1 MALAAGAL
9 IVIAMIFGPSLWV
22 KFVMRRYSTEKP
34 EMPGTGGEL
43 AKHLIKRFSL
53 KDVEV
58 ETTEL
63 GDHYDPIEKKVRL
76 SREHYESKSLT
87 AVAIAAHEVGHAIQD
102 HQGDRRLAT
111 RTKMVP
117 IVNLLARWSVV
128 IISLSPVIGIITRH
142 PIPFSL
148 LLFPIGLSGF
158 IARMM
163 ITCSL
168 IHCQLNL
175 MQVFL
180 KHYPILREGDYVSQS
195 NEKAVSHVLRAA
207 ALTYVSAALADI
219 LNLNRWTFIFFKA
232 MKSLNKDLSFI
243 IVNAIFLVGN
253 IFFWFFFELGFLL
266 ITELNSLRTT
276 NTTYKI

>member
-1 MALAAGAL
+1 MLYVFSAL
-9 IVIAMIFGPSLWV
+9 IVLVIIFGPSLWV
-22 KFVMRRYSTEKP
+22 KFVMRRYSSEKP

-76 SREHYESKSLT
+76 LPEHYDSKSLT
-87 AVAIAAHEVGHAIQD
+87 AIAIAAHEVGHAIQD
-102 HQGDRRLAT
+102 HQGDKRLAI

-148 LLFPIGLSGF
+148 LLFLGLSGF

-163 ITCSL
+163 IHAVTLPVEFDASFSKAL
-168 IHCQLNL
+168 
-175 MQVFL
+175 
-180 KHYPILREGDYVSQS
+180 PILREGDYVSQS

-219 LNLNRWTFIFFKA
+219 LNLSRWAFI
-232 MKSLNKDLSFI
+232 
-243 IVNAIFLVGN
+243 
-253 IFFWFFFELGFLL
+253 LL
-266 ITELNSLRTT
+266 RR
-276 NTTYKI
+276 

>member
-1 MALAAGAL
+1 MAIAAGAL
-9 IVIAMIFGPSLWV
+9 IVLAVIFGPSLWV
-22 KFVMRRYSTEKP
+22 KFVMRRYSNEQP

-58 ETTEL
+58 EITEL

-76 SREHYESKSLT
+76 LPEHYGSKSLT
-87 AVAIAAHEVGHAIQD
+87 AIAIAAHEVGHAIQD
-102 HQGDRRLAT
+102 QQGDKRLAT

-128 IISLSPVIGIITRH
+128 IVSLSPVIGIITRH

-148 LLFPIGLSGF
+148 LLFIGLSGF

-163 ITCSL
+163 IHAVTLPIEFDASFSKAL
-168 IHCQLNL
+168 
-175 MQVFL
+175 
-180 KHYPILREGDYVSQS
+180 PILREGDYVSQS

-219 LNLNRWTFIFFKA
+219 LNLSRWIFI
-232 MKSLNKDLSFI
+232 
-243 IVNAIFLVGN
+243 
-253 IFFWFFFELGFLL
+253 LL
-266 ITELNSLRTT
+266 RR
-276 NTTYKI
+276 

>member
-9 IVIAMIFGPSLWV
+9 IVLAMIFGPSLWV

-53 KDVEV
+53 KDVGV

-76 SREHYESKSLT
+76 LPEHYGSKSLT
-87 AVAIAAHEVGHAIQD
+87 AIAIAAHEVGHAIQD
-102 HQGDRRLAT
+102 QQGDKRLAT

-148 LLFPIGLSGF
+148 LLFIGLSGF

-163 ITCSL
+163 IHAVTLPIEFDASFSKAL
-168 IHCQLNL
+168 
-175 MQVFL
+175 
-180 KHYPILREGDYVSQS
+180 PILREGDYVSQS

-219 LNLNRWTFIFFKA
+219 LNLSRWIFI
-232 MKSLNKDLSFI
+232 
-243 IVNAIFLVGN
+243 
-253 IFFWFFFELGFLL
+253 LL
-266 ITELNSLRTT
+266 RR
-276 NTTYKI
+276 

>member
-1 MALAAGAL
+1 MLYAMGAL
-9 IVIAMIFGPSLWV
+9 IVLAIIFGPSLWV

-148 LLFPIGLSGF
+148 LLFIGLSGF

-163 ITCSL
+163 IHAVTLPIEFDASFSKAL
-168 IHCQLNL
+168 
-175 MQVFL
+175 
-180 KHYPILREGDYVSQS
+180 PILREGDYVSQS

-207 ALTYVSAALADI
+207 ALTYVSAALADT
-219 LNLNRWTFIFFKA
+219 LNLSRWIFI
-232 MKSLNKDLSFI
+232 
-243 IVNAIFLVGN
+243 
-253 IFFWFFFELGFLL
+253 LL
-266 ITELNSLRTT
+266 RR
-276 NTTYKI
+276 

>member
-1 MALAAGAL
+1 MAIAAGAL
-9 IVIAMIFGPSLWV
+9 IVLAVIFGPSLWV
-22 KFVMRRYSTEKP
+22 KFVMRRYSNEQP

-76 SREHYESKSLT
+76 LPEHYGSKSLT
-87 AVAIAAHEVGHAIQD
+87 AIAIAAHEVGHAIQD
-102 HQGDRRLAT
+102 HQGDKRLAT

-148 LLFPIGLSGF
+148 LLFIGLSGF

-163 ITCSL
+163 MHAVTLPIEFDASFSKAL
-168 IHCQLNL
+168 
-175 MQVFL
+175 
-180 KHYPILREGDYVSQS
+180 PILREGDYVSQS

-219 LNLNRWTFIFFKA
+219 LNLSRWIFI
-232 MKSLNKDLSFI
+232 
-243 IVNAIFLVGN
+243 
-253 IFFWFFFELGFLL
+253 LL
-266 ITELNSLRTT
+266 RR
-276 NTTYKI
+276 

>member
-9 IVIAMIFGPSLWV
+9 IVFAVIFGPSLWV
-22 KFVMRRYSTEKP
+22 KLVMSRYSSEKP

-58 ETTEL
+58 EITEL

-76 SREHYESKSLT
+76 LPEHYGSKSLT
-87 AVAIAAHEVGHAIQD
+87 AIAIAAHEVGHAIQD

-117 IVNLLARWSVV
+117 IANLLARWSVV
-128 IISLSPVIGIITRH
+128 IISLSPVIGIIMRH

-148 LLFPIGLSGF
+148 LLFIGLSGF

-163 ITCSL
+163 IHAVTLPIEFDASFSKAL
-168 IHCQLNL
+168 
-175 MQVFL
+175 
-180 KHYPILREGDYVSQS
+180 PILREGDYVSQS

-219 LNLNRWTFIFFKA
+219 LNLSRWIFI
-232 MKSLNKDLSFI
+232 
-243 IVNAIFLVGN
+243 
-253 IFFWFFFELGFLL
+253 LL
-266 ITELNSLRTT
+266 RR
-276 NTTYKI
+276 

>member
-9 IVIAMIFGPSLWV
+9 IVIAVIFGPSLWV
-22 KFVMRRYSTEKP
+22 KLIMSRYSSEKP

-58 ETTEL
+58 EITEL

-102 HQGDRRLAT
+102 HQGDKRLAT

-148 LLFPIGLSGF
+148 LLFIGLSGF

-163 ITCSL
+163 MHAVTLPIEFDASFSKAL
-168 IHCQLNL
+168 
-175 MQVFL
+175 
-180 KHYPILREGDYVSQS
+180 PILREGDYVSQS

-219 LNLNRWTFIFFKA
+219 LNLSRWIFI
-232 MKSLNKDLSFI
+232 
-243 IVNAIFLVGN
+243 
-253 IFFWFFFELGFLL
+253 LL
-266 ITELNSLRTT
+266 RR
-276 NTTYKI
+276 